1 MTPQRDDPGEQLLPR
16 LRAWRRHNIHIG
28 LSPRTS
34 PFWSG
39 LLYREPHGGVREYA
53 RLFDTALFRCDAR
66 YRTDPAPVSLMKEHA
81 GEGFAWTL
89 LVDDEQMVYR
99 FPYGHP
105 DRNRRG
111 EVNPHFLDPR
121 RIVESF
127 VPVLSL
133 LEPSVR
139 VVMLKIGIIGRTE
152 ALDFD
157 GFLRALLG
165 CLDALPPAY
174 RYAVENG
181 TSRFVLPEYLEC
193 LRRRGVI
200 HVPAPVGLHD
210 AVRMP
215 GAFGAG
221 ACVLRT
227 ACLAMEEEGEEW
239 AAFRETVRFCLGEEK
254 ALYAYCT
261 DGREAAFPGAPP
273 EEGAGVR
280 RLTRLLAGL
289 DSELARRSPIRRKAA

>member
-1 MTPQRDDPGEQLLPR
+1 MIPRYDDQGEQLLPR

-39 LLYREPHGGVREYA
+39 LLYREPRGDVGEYA
-53 RLFDTALFRCDAR
+53 RLFDTALLRCDSGR
-66 YRTDPAPVSLMKEHA
+66 PPDPARLFRMNANA

-89 LVDDEQMVYR
+89 LIDDEQMMYR

-111 EVNPHFLDPR
+111 EINPHFLDPR
-121 RIVESF
+121 RIAETVM
-127 VPVLSL
+127 PIGRL
-133 LEPSVR
+133 LGSSVR
-139 VVMLKIGIIGRTE
+139 IVMLKIGSVYRTE

-157 GFLRALLG
+157 GFLRSLLR

-181 TSRFVLPEYLEC
+181 TSRFILPDYLAC
-193 LRRRGVI
+193 LRQRYII
-200 HVPAPVGLHD
+200 HVPAPAPLLD

-215 GAFGAG
+215 GALAG
-221 ACVLRT
+221 DTCVVHT

-239 AAFRETVRFCLGEEK
+239 AAFRETVRFCLGEGK
-254 ALYAYCT
+254 ALYAYLT
-261 DGREAAFPGAPP
+261 DGEETALPRAPR
-273 EEGAGVR
+273 GTGVR
-280 RLTRLLAGL
+280 RLTSLLAGL
-289 DSELARRSPIRRKAA
+289 DPELARRSPIRRKAA

>member
-1 MTPQRDDPGEQLLPR
+1 MTHPYDDPGAQLLPR
-16 LRAWRRHNIHIG
+16 LRAWRKHNIHVG

-39 LLYREPHGGVREYA
+39 LLYREPRGDVREYA
-53 RLFDTALFRCDAR
+53 RLFDTALFPCDAR
-66 YRTDPAPVSLMKEHA
+66 YPPDSALVSLMNEHA
-81 GEGFAWTL
+81 GEGFSWTL
-89 LVDDEQMVYR
+89 LIDDEQMVYR

-111 EVNPHFLDPR
+111 DVNPRFLDSR
-121 RIVESF
+121 RIVETF
-127 VPVLSL
+127 VPVTSL

-152 ALDFD
+152 ALGFD
-157 GFLRALLG
+157 GFLRALLA

-174 RYAVENG
+174 CYAVENE

-193 LRRRGVI
+193 LRRRNVI
-200 HVPAPVGLHD
+200 HVPAPVGLPD
-210 AVRMP
+210 AVRVP

-239 AAFRETVRFCLGEEK
+239 AAFRETVRFCLAEEK
-254 ALYAYCT
+254 ALYAYFT
-261 DGREAAFPGAPP
+261 DGREAAFPGMPQEA
-273 EEGAGVR
+273 GAGVR

-289 DSELARRSPIRRKAA
+289 DPELARRSPIKRKAA